1 MAERAAGSVARTRNR
16 WGEGERLRGEILDA
30 ASGLLSELGDEEGL
44 TIRGVARAT
53 GIAPASIYPHFSDR
67 DALMAGLL
75 VHERDRLSSLLE
87 QSAATADQSDPVEQ
101 VRAQL
106 YAYCDFAVANPGH
119 YRILFRRRAQA
130 PSESST
136 NALQDILSRFVETFE
151 RCERAGYKLRLP
163 TRRAATMVFV
173 AAHGRVALFHGNP
186 TERSA
191 NLLRP
196 FIDEL
201 VSLVF
206 E

>member
-1 MAERAAGSVARTRNR
+1 MAGPVTRTRNR
-16 WGEGERLRGEILDA
+16 WGEGERLRLEILEA

-75 VHERDRLSSLLE
+75 EHERDRLSALLAG
-87 QSAATADQSDPVEQ
+87 AATTADQDDPLGQ

-106 YAYCDFAVANPGH
+106 RAYCDFAVAHPGH
-119 YRILFRRRAQA
+119 YRILFRRRPDGASDDSA
-130 PSESST
+130 ANPLE
-136 NALQDILSRFVETFE
+136 DILARFVETFE

-163 TRRAATMVFV
+163 ARRAGVMVFV

-191 NLLRP
+191 SLLP
-196 FIDEL
+196 GFIDEL